1 MKRTSLTLLLL
12 LCALSSRCVT
22 VPEGYNALVA
32 GGLGAE
38 RLTLGVAPIDTV
50 PEGTAHSP
58 TVLTLEECVDMALMQ
73 NKQVAASAMQTQS
86 ALFMSKS
93 MKANLF
99 PNLSVQGNAL
109 YSTADGSFS
118 IAGGNL
124 PVFLAGGTDPSG
136 YAYFPGATID
146 YKIGAVFMA
155 GVQLE
160 QPIYT
165 GGRLKTALRMQ
176 NIGVQMSQMN
186 ERLTSLDV
194 MLQTIRAYANVI
206 KAREMLAV
214 ARKYNEVLTTLLRDV
229 ENAKSHGLT
238 AKNDVLKVQVKLNES
253 ELGIRRAENAL
264 RLASM
269 NLCHLIGLPLLTPI
283 VVPDGFGVVPPALTS
298 GCPSSV
304 GNDCWRNLTHGYAY
318 SVPSALDTPTEPAR
332 YVTDTVPEG
341 YCAGVAE
348 GLRSEAEL
356 PSGKATPLNSVP
368 LGTEHFSSI
377 TSRPEYELL
386 ETQVAMAEQEVRLQQ
401 GDKLPQIGV
410 AGNYSYMNGMKIS
423 GDRVLDNGY
432 FSVLLNVSIP
442 LYHFGECTNRVKA
455 AKAKLVQTQLQREDL
470 DEALLLELSLSENNL
485 DEAVL
490 ETELTERS
498 LTQAAE
504 NMRVSRSQY
513 DAGLETLSD
522 HLEAQALWQQA
533 YGTYVEAQCNQY
545 LAYVEYL
552 KASGLLS
559 VP

>member
-1 MKRTSLTLLLL
+1 MKRPSFTIFFLLWTLFLHS
-12 LCALSSRCVT
+12 AEVT
-22 VPEGYNALVA
+22 
-32 GGLGAE
+32 
-38 RLTLGVAPIDTV
+38 T
-50 PEGTAHSP
+50 
-58 TVLTLEECVDMALMQ
+58 LTLEQCVEMALTQ

-86 ALFMSKS
+86 ALFQAKS
-93 MKANLF
+93 FKANFF

-124 PVFLAGGTDPSG
+124 PVFIGGSSEASG
-136 YAYFPGATID
+136 FAYFPGENID

-214 ARKYNEVLTTLLRDV
+214 AQKYNDVLTSLLRDV
-229 ENAKSHGLT
+229 ENAKSHGMT

-269 NLCHLIGLPLLTPI
+269 NLCHLIGLPLLSHIEIADSFP
-283 VVPDGFGVVPPALTS
+283 
-298 GCPSSV
+298 
-304 GNDCWRNLTHGYAY
+304 N
-318 SVPSALDTPTEPAR
+318 TEAP
-332 YVTDTVPEG
+332 
-341 YCAGVAE
+341 AGVA
-348 GLRSEAEL
+348 
-356 PSGKATPLNSVP
+356 PD
-368 LGTEHFSSI
+368 I
-377 TSRPEYELL
+377 TTRPEYELL
-386 ETQVAMAEQEVRLQQ
+386 ESQVALAEQEVKLNQ

-410 AGNYSYMNGMKIS
+410 AGNYSYMNGMKINS
-423 GDRVLDNGY
+423 DKVLDKGY

-442 LYHFGECTNRVKA
+442 LYHFGERTNRVKA
-455 AKAKLVQTQLQREDL
+455 AKAKLAQTQLQQEDL
-470 DEALLLELSLSENNL
+470 DEAMLLELTLTENNL
-485 DEAVL
+485 DEALL
-490 ETELTERS
+490 ETELTARS
-498 LTQAAE
+498 LSQASE
-504 NMRVSRSQY
+504 NMRVSRSHY

-552 KASGLLS
+552 KASGQLS
-559 VP
+559 STLR

>member
-1 MKRTSLTLLLL
+1 MKRSSLTILLL
-12 LCALSSRCVT
+12 LCALLLW
-22 VPEGYNALVA
+22 AQ
-32 GGLGAE
+32 
-38 RLTLGVAPIDTV
+38 DT
-50 PEGTAHSP
+50 A
-58 TVLTLEECVDMALMQ
+58 LTLEECVDMALTQ

-86 ALFMSKS
+86 ALFQAKS
-93 MKANLF
+93 FKANFF
-99 PNLSVQGNAL
+99 PNFSVQGNAL

-124 PVFLAGGTDPSG
+124 PVFLAGGSDPSG

-165 GGRLKTALRMQ
+165 GGRLKTALQMQ
-176 NIGVQMSQMN
+176 NIGVQMSRMN
-186 ERLTSLDV
+186 ERLTSIDV

-214 ARKYNEVLTTLLRDV
+214 ARKYNEVLTSLLRDV
-229 ENAKSHGLT
+229 ENAKSHGMT

-253 ELGIRRAENAL
+253 ELDIRRAENAL

-269 NLCHLIGLPLLTPI
+269 NLCHLIGLPLLSPI
-283 VVPDGFGVVPPALTS
+283 EVS
-298 GCPSSV
+298 GSFPET
-304 GNDCWRNLTHGYAY
+304 GAHAEDDF
-318 SVPSALDTPTEPAR
+318 SA
-332 YVTDTVPEG
+332 
-341 YCAGVAE
+341 
-348 GLRSEAEL
+348 
-356 PSGKATPLNSVP
+356 
-368 LGTEHFSSI
+368 I

-386 ETQVAMAEQEVRLQQ
+386 ETQVAMAEQEVKLQQ

-442 LYHFGECTNRVKA
+442 LYHFGERTNRVKA

-485 DEAVL
+485 DEAIL

-504 NMRVSRSQY
+504 NMRISRSQY

-545 LAYVEYL
+545 LAYFEYL

-559 VP
+559 AP